1 LPRHPSP
8 WSHLCDQQD
17 ESPVQGAPGLKPVV
31 GGGSAISKIDT
42 VIFDIGNVLYR
53 WDLRCLFEKLID
65 DPDELD
71 WFLAHVVTPEWHFQ
85 HDAGRSFADMV
96 AERSREFPEYA
107 NHIIAYSQR
116 FPETIPGP
124 VEGMLDVVRAL
135 AQRGV
140 PLFAISNF
148 GAESW
153 AQFRPTAPIFE
164 IFSDIV
170 ISGEEKLI
178 KPDSAIFEMA
188 LDRFSRRADQ
198 CLFIDDR
205 ADNVAAAEAV
215 GLSGHHFS
223 HSQRL
228 ESALQALNLL

>member
-1 LPRHPSP
+1 MA
-8 WSHLCDQQD
+8 
-17 ESPVQGAPGLKPVV
+17 EA
-31 GGGSAISKIDT
+31 SAISKIDT

-53 WDLRCLFEKLID
+53 GDLRCLFAKLID
-65 DPDELD
+65 DSEELD

-85 HDAGRSFADMV
+85 HDAGRAFADMV
-96 AERSREFPEYA
+96 AERSREFPEYRD
-107 NHIIAYSQR
+107 HITAYSER

-124 VEGMLDVVRAL
+124 VEGMLDLVRAL
-135 AQRGV
+135 AGRGV

-153 AQFRPTAPIFE
+153 ALFRPSAPIFG

-178 KPDSAIFEMA
+178 KPDAAIFELA
-188 LDRFSRRADQ
+188 LKRFDRRADQ

-205 ADNVAAAEAV
+205 RENIKAGQAV
-215 GLSGHHFS
+215 GLAGHHFKDS
-223 HSQRL
+223 RQL
-228 ESALQALNLL
+228 ERELKALGLL

>member
-1 LPRHPSP
+1 VA
-8 WSHLCDQQD
+8 
-17 ESPVQGAPGLKPVV
+17 EA
-31 GGGSAISKIDT
+31 SAISKIDT

-53 WDLRCLFEKLID
+53 WDLRCLFARLID
-65 DPDELD
+65 DPEELD

-96 AERSREFPEYA
+96 AERSREFPQYSE
-107 NHIIAYSQR
+107 HIRAYSRR

-124 VEGMLDVVRAL
+124 VDGMIDIVRAL

-148 GAESW
+148 GAEAW
-153 AQFRPTAPIFE
+153 AQFRPSAPIFD

-170 ISGEEKLI
+170 ISGEEQLI
-178 KPDSAIFEMA
+178 KPDPAIFGLSLE
-188 LDRFSRRADQ
+188 RFSRRAEQ

-205 ADNVAAAEAV
+205 QDNIEAAQALGMA
-215 GLSGHHFS
+215 SHHF
-223 HSQRL
+223 QDATQL
-228 ESALQALNLL
+228 ESNLKSLRLL